1 MPNANAEAQ
10 RRWRQR
16 QKEKKQTELTQA
28 PTGLADVLQ
37 APFYQFKAKQEPY
50 DISYEFSMRLA
61 GAKEPMKFQIDGPYH
76 PDDEDEDDPHYGLNA
91 SYRLAAETVG
101 HLVSAAKALAA
112 DLNDYLR
119 AEIKARLAEIEAADL
134 SAPEIKKAALQ
145 EAARLNKMLDQ
156 LDKQVRWTF
165 PQWKVTG

>member
-1 MPNANAEAQ
+1 MSNANAEAQ

-16 QKEKKQTELTQA
+16 QKEKKEAELTQA

-37 APFYQFKAKQEPY
+37 TPFYQFKAQQVPY
-50 DISYEFSMRLA
+50 DISYEYAVRMATNAEPLTFRL
-61 GAKEPMKFQIDGPYH
+61 DGPYD
-76 PDDEDEDDPHYGLNA
+76 PDDDDEDDPHHGLNA

-101 HLVSAAKALAA
+101 FLVSAAKALAA

-119 AEIKARLAEIEAADL
+119 AEIKSRLAEIEASDL
-134 SAPEIKKAALQ
+134 SDPAAKKAALK